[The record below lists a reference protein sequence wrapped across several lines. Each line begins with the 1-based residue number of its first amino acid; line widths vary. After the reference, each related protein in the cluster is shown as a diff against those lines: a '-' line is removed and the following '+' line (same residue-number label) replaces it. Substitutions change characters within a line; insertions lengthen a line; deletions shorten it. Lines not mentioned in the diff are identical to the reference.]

1 MFDLVLNGMKKVEWR
16 IAVDQSRNRLLAT
29 ATACGSKFL
38 RRDCLPATATA
49 HVTLLDRALLGTSTA
64 LTSRKTGDKTMT
76 APFVFKN
83 EDSELLQ
90 LQGLLMT
97 PL

>member
-1 MFDLVLNGMKKVEWR
+1 VFDLVLNEMKKVEGR

-64 LTSRKTGDKTMT
+64 LTSQRTGDKTMT